1 MAKINFNSEFCGN
14 LPLHLINSI
23 QPYGALML
31 LNNVTFEI
39 IQVSENIHKITG
51 IVAQDLVKNG

>member
-1 MAKINFNSEFCGN
+1 MAKTNFNSEFCGN